1 MTQNSQK
8 DLSLYRP
15 NVGIMLLNKEG
26 SVFVAQRIDSPG
38 PAWQM
43 PQGGTDEGEDYRAA
57 ALRELE
63 EETSISHV
71 EVLKESQGWY
81 FYDLPPE
88 LQGKIW
94 GGEYLGQRQKW
105 FLMRY
110 LGQDSDINLEI
121 SHPEFSSWKWVNPLD
136 LTKLVV
142 PFKFDI
148 YQALVE
154 DFFPLDP

>member
-1 MTQNSQK
+1 MTRNPPQ
-8 DLSLYRP
+8 DLFLYRP

-26 SVFVAQRIDSPG
+26 KVFVAQRIDSPG

-43 PQGGTDEGEDYRAA
+43 PQGGIDEGEDYQAA

-63 EETSISHV
+63 EETSISNV
-71 EVLKESQGWY
+71 EILKGSEEWY
-81 FYDLPPE
+81 CYDLPRE

-110 LGQDSDINLEI
+110 LGDDEDINLET
-121 SHPEFSSWKWVNPLD
+121 SHPEFSSWKWVKAIEVARLA
-136 LTKLVV
+136 V
-142 PFKFDI
+142 PFKRNI
-148 YQALVE
+148 YQSLVE
-154 DFFPLDP
+154 EFFPPSL

>member
-1 MTQNSQK
+1 MSHSPQK

-26 SVFVAQRIDSPG
+26 KVFVAQRIDTPG

-43 PQGGTDEGEDYRAA
+43 PQGGIDDGEDYQTA

-63 EETSISHV
+63 EETSIAHV
-71 EVLKESQGWY
+71 EILKESDSWY

-94 GGEYLGQRQKW
+94 GGNFLGQRQKW

-110 LGQDSDINLEI
+110 LGEDSDIDLETF
-121 SHPEFSSWKWVNPLD
+121 HPEFSSWKWVDPSVLAD
-136 LTKLVV
+136 LAV
-142 PFKFDI
+142 PFKVDI
-148 YQALVE
+148 YQTLVK
-154 DFFPLDP
+154 DFLSPIP

>member
-1 MTQNSQK
+1 MSHSPQK

-26 SVFVAQRIDSPG
+26 EVFVAQRIDTPG

-43 PQGGTDEGEDYRAA
+43 PQGGIDEGEDYQTA

-63 EETSISHV
+63 EETSIAHV
-71 EVLKESQGWY
+71 EILKESDSWY

-94 GGEYLGQRQKW
+94 GGNYLGQRQKW

-110 LGQDSDINLEI
+110 LGEDSDIDLET
-121 SHPEFSSWKWVNPLD
+121 SHPEFSSWKWVDFAVLAD
-136 LTKLVV
+136 LAV
-142 PFKFDI
+142 PFKVGI
-148 YQALVE
+148 YQTLVK
-154 DFFPLDP
+154 DFLSPAP